1 MRAIEEKPKTLTIR
15 LNKKKSNMEPTISQ
29 NTDEFKYMTHTIIF
43 FFFFLRS
50 FSREN
55 NESALVKLVK
65 K

>member
-1 MRAIEEKPKTLTIR
+1 
-15 LNKKKSNMEPTISQ
+15 MEPTISQ

-43 FFFFLRS
+43 FFFFRS

>member
-1 MRAIEEKPKTLTIR
+1 
-15 LNKKKSNMEPTISQ
+15 MEPTISQ

-43 FFFFLRS
+43 FFLRS